1 MNDTVYILL
10 AAYNGETYLK
20 AQLESIRQQT
30 YKKWHLIIRD
40 DHSSDDTLTAAR
52 RFQADMPE
60 GQVDV
65 FENEMPTG
73 SAGANFLRLIEDAK
87 NAGAA
92 YVMFCDQDDVWLPKK
107 IEYTLKAMKRQ
118 ETKAGNEK
126 TAGNEKAA
134 ENEKARKAGENG
146 TGGKNVKIAARPV
159 LVHSDLCVVDEKRH
173 VIAASMQRY
182 QKLPTDSSVRQLLIQ
197 NNVTGCTVM
206 INAPLLELLWRAARS
221 GEAQY
226 IVMHDYWAA
235 LTAAVF
241 GDIVYIRRPLI
252 EYRQHGGNSVGA
264 MNASG
269 FRYMYERY
277 KAGRAQ
283 FCERITDTMRQA
295 GAFVT
300 VYEAEL
306 EKNPYKALIKAYA
319 KLPDASK
326 TDKIRFYLSNHVMK
340 YGIIRK
346 IMQFI
351 WS

>member
-10 AAYNGETYLK
+10 AAYNGENYLK

-40 DHSSDDTLTAAR
+40 DHSSDDTLTVAR

-65 FENEMPTG
+65 FENEIPTG
-73 SAGANFLRLIEDAK
+73 SARANFLRLIEDAK
-87 NAGAA
+87 NAGAG

-118 ETKAGNEK
+118 ETK
-126 TAGNEKAA
+126 
-134 ENEKARKAGENG
+134 
-146 TGGKNVKIAARPV
+146 AARPV

-182 QKLPTDSSVRQLLIQ
+182 QKLPKDSSVRQLLIQ

-206 INAPLLELLWRAARS
+206 INAPLLELIWRAARCD
-221 GEAQY
+221 EAQY

-252 EYRQHGGNSVGA
+252 EYRQHGDNSVGA

-277 KAGRAQ
+277 TAGRAQ

>member
-40 DHSSDDTLTAAR
+40 DHSSDDTLTVAR

-65 FENEMPTG
+65 FENEIPTG

-118 ETKAGNEK
+118 ETK
-126 TAGNEKAA
+126 
-134 ENEKARKAGENG
+134 
-146 TGGKNVKIAARPV
+146 AARPV

-206 INAPLLELLWRAARS
+206 INAPLLELIWRAARCD
-221 GEAQY
+221 EAQY

-252 EYRQHGGNSVGA
+252 EYRQHGDNSVGA